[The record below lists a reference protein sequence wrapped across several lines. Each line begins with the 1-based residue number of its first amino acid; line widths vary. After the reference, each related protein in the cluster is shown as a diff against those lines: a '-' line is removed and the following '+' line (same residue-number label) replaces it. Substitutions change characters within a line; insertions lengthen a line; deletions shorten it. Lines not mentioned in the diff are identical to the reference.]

1 MDILDII
8 ITFFVLY
15 AAFKLGEAIAYLKVT
30 KGVQKLR
37 EHADKS
43 IEKIQGILTVEKINN
58 QYYAYMND
66 NFVGQGSSI
75 DEVTDL
81 VKQLVLKDPTR
92 YSSFKVTLKD

>member
-15 AAFKLGEAIAYLKVT
+15 AMFKLGEAAAYIKLTQGIQTLKD
-30 KGVQKLR
+30 R
-37 EHADKS
+37 ADKS

-66 NFVGQGSSI
+66 NFVGQGSSM